1 MPTPDNEYDLEEARV
16 VAWFV
21 TGLRHEAIRLAKK
34 YKRLREHELLILNA
48 RLKEDAGSDSIAEM
62 VDTVA
67 STTDTLAQVEE
78 NLFLQEALS
87 LLTPLQQKVITATI
101 LEGACE
107 QEVANEMGIT
117 HQAVNR
123 IKGRALNKLRK
134 YYCPGQAHRQVEPY
148 PGHTQPPSPEDR

>member
-67 STTDTLAQVEE
+67 STTDTLA
-78 NLFLQEALS
+78 
-87 LLTPLQQKVITATI
+87 K
-101 LEGACE
+101 
-107 QEVANEMGIT
+107 
-117 HQAVNR
+117 
-123 IKGRALNKLRK
+123 
-134 YYCPGQAHRQVEPY
+134 
-148 PGHTQPPSPEDR
+148 